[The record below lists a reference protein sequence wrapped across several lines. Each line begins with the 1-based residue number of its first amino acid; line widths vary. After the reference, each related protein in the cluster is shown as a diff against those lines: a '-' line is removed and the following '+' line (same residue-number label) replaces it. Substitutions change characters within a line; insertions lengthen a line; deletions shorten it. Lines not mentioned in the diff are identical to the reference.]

1 MDAQSSPFQVLY
13 VCGGVTLLRL
23 VACLLCFLFAPVA
36 SLANS
41 NAADYPL
48 MIKVIRS
55 QTLALQPDSTY
66 VQGCNPVDYSAECMH
81 SSNQFVQNRIVVTI
95 NDGKRF
101 TIACT
106 IESRWSN
113 CIPLPEGESFRARIE
128 KNGLSVIYQGPRGPR
143 KQHYDIVPDARGG
156 DESVL
161 IK

>member
-1 MDAQSSPFQVLY
+1 MLRFVAY
-13 VCGGVTLLRL
+13 LLS
-23 VACLLCFLFAPVA
+23 FLFVPVA
-36 SLANS
+36 LLANS

-55 QTLALQPDSTY
+55 QTLPSKPGSTY
-66 VQGCNPVDYSAECMH
+66 TQGCNPVDYSAECMH
-81 SSNQFVQNRIVVTI
+81 SSNQFVQNKIVVTS

-128 KNGLSVIYQGPRGPR
+128 KKGLSVIYQGPKGPR
-143 KQHYDIVPDARGG
+143 KQHYDIVPDGQG
-156 DESVL
+156 SDESAL